1 MNAENKSQK
10 VQRWKLH
17 CQEFDF
23 KVEHISGEDNVEAD
37 GFSRLVLPPEEGEKS
52 NLELQALE
60 LHASQEKHQVS
71 KMNYE
76 KIQSVHGGV
85 LGHMGVNKTIN
96 AILKKYHK
104 WPSIRKD
111 VRHFIKNCYAC
122 QKMSQHKNVSLVNPF
137 TLATTEPM
145 QRVYMDTIGPIN
157 SDHQVI
163 EANDNYNYV
172 LVIIDAFSRFIQ
184 IYPLNSLEQH
194 SKI

>member
-52 NLELQALE
+52 NLELQPLE

-85 LGHMGVNKTIN
+85 LGHMGVSRTIN
-96 AILKKYHK
+96 AILKK
-104 WPSIRKD
+104 
-111 VRHFIKNCYAC
+111 
-122 QKMSQHKNVSLVNPF
+122 HKNGLQF
-137 TLATTEPM
+137 EKT
-145 QRVYMDTIGPIN
+145 
-157 SDHQVI
+157 
-163 EANDNYNYV
+163 
-172 LVIIDAFSRFIQ
+172 
-184 IYPLNSLEQH
+184 
-194 SKI
+194 